1 MLKREN
7 RLTKRKEF
15 NYVYRK
21 GSKLNFGQIT
31 IYSIKSKFAFPRF
44 GISVNNKVGNAVL
57 RNKIKRRLRSILC
70 EYVEKIMH
78 KNIIVVAHNEVIDL
92 DYQSLKQLV
101 YKAFSKGKIINEINS

>member
-21 GSKLNFGQIT
+21 GAKLNFGQIT
-31 IYSIKSKFAFPRF
+31 VYSIKSKFVFPRF
-44 GISVNNKVGNAVL
+44 GISVNNKVGNAVA

-70 EYVEKIMH
+70 EYVDKIVH
-78 KNIIVVAHNEVIDL
+78 KNIIVVAHKEIIDM
-92 DYQSLKQLV
+92 DYQSIKTLV
-101 YKAFSKGKIINEINS
+101 KKAFIKGMIINEVNS

>member
-1 MLKREN
+1 MIKREN

-15 NYVYRK
+15 NYVYKK

-31 IYSIKSKFAFPRF
+31 IYFIKSKFSYPRF

-70 EYVEKIMH
+70 EYVDKIVH
-78 KNIIVVAHNEVIDL
+78 KNIIVVAHKEVCEL
-92 DYQSLKQLV
+92 AYQDLKQLV
-101 YKAFSKGKIINEINS
+101 NKAFTKGKVIDESNS